1 MKTETRIINKNSGVI
16 HKIDEVYY
24 YDDNNY
30 VIFTE
35 DKNCFPSENVRFL
48 TTNEKYS
55 ELSKHFVST
64 LNKNGELD
72 KLKNSIKKLNKITK
86 NKNTEEKKINDLFRY
101 ERLRTYVLKD
111 IRNHIQ
117 IYI

>member
-1 MKTETRIINKNSGVI
+1 MNTETRIINKNSGIV

-35 DKNCFPSENVRFL
+35 DKNCFPSESVRFL

-55 ELSKHFVST
+55 ELGKYFVNT

-72 KLKNSIKKLNKITK
+72 KLRDSIKNLNKKREDRINKPINSINISW
-86 NKNTEEKKINDLFRY
+86 FRK
-101 ERLRTYVLKD
+101 VLS
-111 IRNHIQ
+111 HLS
-117 IYI
+117 

>member
-1 MKTETRIINKNSGVI
+1 MKNITYICCMKTETRIINKNSGVI

-72 KLKNSIKKLNKITK
+72 KLKNYIKKLNKQRNERIINPITTT
-86 NKNTEEKKINDLFRY
+86 NTSW
-101 ERLRTYVLKD
+101 LRKVLSYVS
-111 IRNHIQ
+111 
-117 IYI
+117 

>member
-72 KLKNSIKKLNKITK
+72 KLKNFT
-86 NKNTEEKKINDLFRY
+86 
-101 ERLRTYVLKD
+101 
-111 IRNHIQ
+111 
-117 IYI
+117 